1 MADGLTD
8 ASTHHSCDHT
18 DPSSGAAEGCEDGSG
33 RRAFLKEG
41 LMALAALT
49 ALGATPSNLHALTRD
64 YVTGRADGAT
74 VRYPVPAA
82 DGVTIDTDNKVI
94 IARYQGSIYAFGLEC
109 PHRGTNVTWQERQNR
124 FYCPKHKSTFQPG
137 GTFIEGKA
145 ERGLDRYA
153 ITREGNE
160 IVVDTAVLIR
170 EPNAAAHAAAKVA
183 A

>member
-1 MADGLTD
+1 MTDEMRQDSCEHTD
-8 ASTHHSCDHT
+8 AA
-18 DPSSGAAEGCEDGSG
+18 GAGCEDGTG
-33 RRAFLKEG
+33 RRTFLKEG

-49 ALGATPSNLHALTRD
+49 ALGATASNLHALTRD
-64 YVTGRADGAT
+64 YATGRADGAT

-82 DGVTIDTDNKVI
+82 DGVTIDSDNKVI
-94 IARYQGSIYAFGLEC
+94 VARFQGSIYAFGLEC
-109 PHRGTNVTWQERQNR
+109 PHRGTNVTWQAGQNR

-137 GTFIEGKA
+137 GAFIEGKA

-170 EPNAAAHAAAKVA
+170 EPDAAAHAAAKVTA
-183 A
+183 

>member
-1 MADGLTD
+1 MTD
-8 ASTHHSCDHT
+8 EMQQDSCDHT
-18 DPSSGAAEGCEDGSG
+18 DDANVGCEDGTG
-33 RRAFLKEG
+33 RRTFLKEG

-49 ALGATPSNLHALTRD
+49 ALGATASNLHALTRD
-64 YVTGRADGAT
+64 YATGRADGAT

-82 DGVTIDTDNKVI
+82 DGVTIDSDNKVI
-94 IARYQGSIYAFGLEC
+94 IARFEGSIYAFGLEC
-109 PHRGTNVTWQERQNR
+109 PHRGANVTWRAGQNR

-160 IVVDTAVLIR
+160 VVVDTATLIR
-170 EPNAAAHAAAKVA
+170 EPAGAAHASAKVA

>member
-1 MADGLTD
+1 MTD
-8 ASTHHSCDHT
+8 ELRQDSCDHT
-18 DPSSGAAEGCEDGSG
+18 NDPTSACEDGSG
-33 RRAFLKEG
+33 RRTFLKEG

-49 ALGATPSNLHALTRD
+49 ALGATASNLHALTRD
-64 YVTGRADGAT
+64 YATGRADGAT
-74 VRYPVPAA
+74 VRYPVPTA
-82 DGVTIDTDNKVI
+82 DGVTIDSDNKVI

-109 PHRGTNVTWQERQNR
+109 PHRGTNVTWQAGQNR

-137 GTFIEGKA
+137 GAFIAGKA
-145 ERGLDRYA
+145 ERALDRHA

>member
-1 MADGLTD
+1 MTD
-8 ASTHHSCDHT
+8 EMRQDSCDHT
-18 DPSSGAAEGCEDGSG
+18 DDATAGCEDGTG
-33 RRAFLKEG
+33 RRTFLKEG

-49 ALGATPSNLHALTRD
+49 ALGATASNLHALTRD
-64 YVTGRADGAT
+64 YATGRADGAT

-82 DGVTIDTDNKVI
+82 DGVTIDSDNKVI
-94 IARYQGSIYAFGLEC
+94 VARYQGSIYAFGLEC
-109 PHRGTNVTWQERQNR
+109 PHRGTNVTWQAGQNR

-153 ITREGNE
+153 ITRDGNE

-170 EPNAAAHAAAKVA
+170 EPDAAAHAAAKVA

>member
-1 MADGLTD
+1 MDEMHQD
-8 ASTHHSCDHT
+8 ACDHSADST
-18 DPSSGAAEGCEDGSG
+18 PGCEDGTG
-33 RRAFLKEG
+33 RRTFLKEG

-49 ALGATPSNLHALTRD
+49 ALGATASNLHALTRE
-64 YVTGRADGAT
+64 YATGHADGAT

-82 DGVTIDTDNKVI
+82 DGVTIDSENKVM
-94 IARYQGSIYAFGLEC
+94 IARFAGSIYAFGLEC
-109 PHRGTNVTWQERQNR
+109 PHRGADVTWQARQNR

-153 ITREGNE
+153 ITREGDE

-170 EPNAAAHAAAKVA
+170 EPDAAAHAAAKVA